1 MSDGR
6 QKEGQQSVED
16 MPGFNEKNLRPLED
30 GKGGANNTDLFM
42 LRDGEGFSLAQELLE
57 LRSVEPAYLFSHAA
71 MTLEQIS
78 AIKSMTVDEI
88 IMSGRVVT
96 SQMQLQLEAW
106 SSLADGKARGDAVA
120 VGAAAV
126 ASRPSDAGDE
136 QEEDEAPSFSK
147 RLFGK
152 TRQVRSQ
159 RARRPRRSR
168 R

>member
-1 MSDGR
+1 
-6 QKEGQQSVED
+6 
-16 MPGFNEKNLRPLED
+16 
-30 GKGGANNTDLFM
+30 M

-57 LRSVEPAYLFSHAA
+57 LRSVDPAYLFSHAA
-71 MTLEQIS
+71 MTLQQIS
-78 AIKSMTVDEI
+78 AIKSMAVDEI

-120 VGAAAV
+120 VAVGAAAV
-126 ASRPSDAGDE
+126 ASGPSDAADE
-136 QEEDEAPSFSK
+136 QDGDEAPSFSK